1 MAVSR
6 EQVAKLYVATFN
18 RAPDEAGLDYWIDN
32 SGLTIE
38 QIARSFFDQAETQAT
53 YPAGT
58 SNTTFVTTIYQNL
71 FNRAPD
77 AAGLAYWVA
86 ELDAGK
92 LSKDVMILAVING
105 ALGSDATI
113 LSNKTQVGL
122 FYADELHLEGTE
134 FKLTSVTADAATMV
148 NAMKAAS
155 ALANSTQI
163 DAPNTPDYDQ
173 ILTLKK
179 VVNETVTVTTDNV
192 TTTYWGDGENKLTL
206 DQFYTMVNE
215 VTGLDLF
222 LLGNIDIDATA
233 ALTDVSL
240 VTGPDNDADADGNTL
255 MEMMYTTATGEQFT
269 SELALGQE
277 YVALLDSLIYF
288 TDADGNKVSR
298 FSNETVEVTNQTS
311 AFSYAPII
319 LTPTVNN
326 GGTYETGY
334 TTAGDDLIVAGQTE
348 LLHGAY
354 INGGAGYNT
363 LEVDMKGVYAQPVQ
377 LINIQEVHVQNLPN
391 VYGDFY
397 DLNDDANADGTN
409 IPDYLDIATATAN
422 AAIASD
428 AADAAAAGAAAAQDA
443 FDAAVAA
450 FDNATIDTTEVFRE
464 LMEIAQNNLIA
475 ANQAAAAANA
485 ELAYANA
492 IVSQAENPINA
503 DSILDLSRAID
514 LETLVVTEGR
524 NTGAA
529 VGDLTI
535 VGVRGN
541 ATTVL
546 EGMFSAQTVAIFYSE
561 GLADGVNLTLNLGDV
576 DGTKFTI
583 FHNSNTIN
591 INSIGGGNVMEQAN
605 FGDATLMNMNISGTA
620 KFVVTDSISDNFTS
634 GHPATIDASENTAGV
649 DITMDDFNDEV
660 VFVGTAVSDDHFNA
674 SNNGKWVSITG
685 GHGNNEFVADDG
697 EIVTI
702 TSGSGNNEI
711 SAQNANI
718 SATITVG
725 DGMNQINADSSAVV
739 AITAGNGQNTIT
751 AQSADEATI
760 VAGNGG
766 NTIDVSYTDVSTITT
781 GNGNDTIV
789 AMSDNVSV
797 TVNAGNG
804 NNDIQVCAQ
813 NIDVTSGTGNDTITL
828 SYSAGRTTVNV
839 DAGAGVNTVM
849 LADAS
854 TDDGFNNGIIAE
866 AGSVIKA
873 TGGSINLVVN
883 SDSELQFATLENI
896 ASVVLSNDN
905 TYADVNPVT
914 LTLTAEQFIAI
925 GADNFSV
932 LHSGFGDVAE
942 LNIIVSESMN
952 FDELG
957 IDNSTFNCDVIDL
970 NIVLACN
977 NPTEVVFT
985 LTAEQL
991 HTYIAPDGISV
1002 DSLNN
1007 YDNNQVVVTDAS
1019 LSFDAFGDQNNGIGG
1034 GTIDDTIGRAD
1045 VTVIRTLDGW
1055 SRPVETGY
1063 SDTLTIDSDVT
1074 PAVGAIGD
1082 TDTLVD
1088 TLIIEGSA
1096 DMTISGPVNLGDNF
1110 TVDFSALT
1118 GTMNTFTITQFEQI
1132 TTPTTVPNSTDDVAN
1147 WGQIIGNGTA
1157 AEPVRINIE
1166 LTDESTVGFDN
1177 ITKGGFKSSGV
1188 QTYVV
1193 TELLDDNGDA
1203 ISQAAGGTATVYVCD
1218 QTQDLETLGLQN
1230 NRNAEVTFE
1239 NVNWGTTILLEGD
1252 GYANASEQE
1261 KNLGNPDLSEIGS
1274 VVVNFFEAG
1283 ANAVV
1288 NINNQGVEL
1297 GMNEDAQDGI
1307 DAAGERVLDV
1317 RSIVI
1322 TNADRL
1328 DINVADGDAV
1338 INEVVATDV
1347 ENIRVTGTE
1356 DVTMDFADDNFG
1368 TLATINASGVAGT
1381 FTLDITGNANLSEV
1395 ALSGIDALVLQGES
1409 VTLTLNAD
1417 QVVELGA
1424 AIVDSGLGTQLD
1436 VTGLSTQVLD
1446 LSAIDVD
1453 NIGTVTTAEGYIVL
1467 AEGTNLGG
1475 ADELIITA
1483 NTMDTTL
1490 QMTADQFHTYCGDT
1504 DGDEATIITCTSVSN
1519 DATLKLTDVAADESI
1534 DLTNV
1539 DTAGHT
1545 VGTPADG
1552 DVTVVVEIAGLTATE
1567 DFEIINGPASLEVSG
1582 ANDLTEASIATINQ
1596 VVFTG
1601 DATLTLTADQIVAIE
1616 AAYDALITGDDNATN
1631 SAFSVLNGANVTIN
1645 VIDLGTQALDLNDIM
1660 NAGITIG
1667 TVSIVNEDAPITLN
1681 AATTFGGAT
1690 TIITPTADTTSP
1702 EYGVES
1708 TTVTMSIAQLETSA
1722 GVITGDSQ
1730 INLTGLVGNTDT
1742 DGNYTLDTTTIDLSG
1757 IANAGTLS
1765 LGEDVITLAETT
1777 DLGNFTIILADGQLI
1792 RFATE
1797 DQAAADI
1804 SVASGI
1810 TTGVQWL
1817 FTTSTGSVDTTG
1829 YDADITTLF
1838 IDEAILLSQPV
1849 EEDLWTELA
1858 GTIVVEKIN
1867 GDTIPSLVKYNRTN
1881 TFEALANIPAGINYD
1896 DSAEFSTVSNL
1907 TMNLEGEVN
1916 IGNVTVGDT
1925 ANGDGTTPNIDGQG
1939 YFQSLTINSYL
1950 DTSTIDGYD
1959 PTAING
1965 IALEKN
1971 YIGNISLNAGAL
1983 DELVDITINTYADV
1997 DNIIGDPDGA
2007 GPLLADDANGF
2018 YDAENVNGGAA
2029 ERDGMAIS
2037 VGTIT
2042 FGANEA
2048 KFATLTITGDNN
2060 VEIAGVDI
2068 ADAEV
2073 NFLTIDAETH
2083 TGEMHVGNIMNDADL
2098 GAYGT
2103 VYVMDGFTAVAA
2115 TDLNTASASEL
2126 LAITGGDNDL
2136 TLVSTPGNF
2145 GITDVAFSADSTLTL
2160 TAAQIA
2166 QIGTADAVLVDGIAD
2181 HWSALTG
2188 LNVTLDIVDLSTEA
2202 LSLDLVAAAGINIG
2216 TITIKDTNA
2225 DVTLDPAT
2233 NLGGADSIIV
2243 PEGTTLNLTAAQFE
2257 QLAGAGTITGLG
2269 TVNITDLTGAEASI
2283 DLSGITAINGTIT
2296 ISHTAQDS
2304 AAPGVDTL
2312 GGTDVALTAAANLA
2326 GFSVTLDDL
2335 DSDAAVDNELAGQTI
2350 RFATAA
2356 QAERT
2361 ILVTGADADNGTAW
2375 AVNSE
2380 YYERDTNVVWNFDT
2394 ITGTATAGVI
2404 DTSNY
2409 AAALGRV
2416 WVNDVLVDG
2425 QNIES
2430 IFSSPSAIEAN
2441 PTQGVINLNST
2452 TIIRIVDTAALD
2464 VLFPENLSVNRTV
2477 EIESFTQLPAGLVFN
2492 NPDKLVDVQNLTI
2505 DMGGAVTV
2513 GNIAIDDIVAASISN
2528 TNEFGSL
2535 SINSLIADTASHY
2548 LLPESWDPLVNP
2560 LPTDLAILADQAN
2573 TLGDISSGPTRGE
2586 LSKVFINT
2594 YADTDLLTTDMEGT
2608 ALVVGTITFN
2618 EDATL
2623 AENTLAGDVTDN
2635 TAVLDITGDNNITIA
2650 AVDTTDADIVALTID
2665 ATGFTAVLDPVM
2677 HMDNTED
2684 MTITNDNVA
2693 AGEIILS
2700 EVEGNE
2706 LSSINAA
2713 NFDGTLEI
2721 TLSQI
2726 DSSDDDLNLDG
2737 DLLDAGENIAFT
2749 YTAGQGIETVRV
2761 ASVGTNVPTLNA
2773 LSTWSFTFTNAGAGS
2788 TLTLSNTAVLAA
2800 TSNLVLVDVPLV
2812 IEGPVNLTQ
2821 VNLTITGGSIS
2832 VPTGTSLTLTVAQVL
2847 ALDTA
2852 NVDII
2857 GSGTVYVTG
2866 NADDVDGSLLG
2877 APLKTVNVDFSGITL
2892 TAADGAD
2899 NTNTISND
2907 DVFEVTLG
2915 GALNDTPAV
2924 AGQTITGS
2932 SNVDAIVT
2940 TSGENDVLNGAAG
2953 NDTLT
2958 GAGGV
2963 DTYNVTSGS
2972 DTIVGLAGDGSLATS
2987 TADIIL
2993 TAAGATANATVTAGF
3008 VASAATV
3015 NNGATVLTA
3024 NAAGDTTIDVSLATG
3039 TNGFTLTGG
3048 STTDNNETLIGSSKA
3063 DIINSGNATQD
3074 ATGADTLT
3082 GNGGADQFV
3091 FEVTQ
3096 STPIAMVVAT
3106 TTAGDDLERWDFD
3119 PQATGTATA
3128 FTLDVG
3134 NSTQTLTVQ
3143 YRNGATV
3150 TSFVI
3155 NDDATIDF
3163 TNGDAL
3169 AARIATELSSRGL
3182 ASSYD
3187 AATNMLTVN
3196 GTDGQSVE
3204 LLSLTPSLGAAWT
3217 DPTPGN
3223 DVPVELLGF
3232 DGINDVVQVSTV
3244 TVGTGGVAT
3253 AIAGEIYAITVNLAE
3268 GTAISYQFT
3277 ATGGETEQDISDAL
3291 VAGLNV
3297 AAGGNFVAA
3306 NGGTRTIT
3314 ITDSAADNG
3323 GFTIS
3328 YTSAGGISGSGAS
3341 DLGAVD
3347 YTTADVITDF
3357 ATGVDT
3363 ISFGLAA
3370 GVLGT
3375 NYVEVA
3381 AAADYATALAA
3392 ANTAFNGTVQ
3402 YYMTS
3407 ATDLDGVATTG
3418 LVNGQEGAG
3427 LLFFDA
3433 NLDGDVDGVVL
3444 LSGITSATFAA
3455 GDIIA

>member
-38 QIARSFFDQAETQAT
+38 QIAQSFFDQAETQAT

-105 ALGSDATI
+105 ALGSDAAI
-113 LSNKTQVGL
+113 LSNKTEVGL

-155 ALANSTQI
+155 ALANNTQI

-179 VVNETVTVTTDNV
+179 VVNETVTVTTDSV
-192 TTTYWGDGENKLTL
+192 TTTYWGEGENKLTL
-206 DQFYTMVNE
+206 DQFYTMVNQ

-222 LLGNIDIDATA
+222 LLGNIDIDATT

-240 VTGPDNDADADGNTL
+240 VTSPDNDTDEGGNTL

-288 TDADGNKVSR
+288 TDANGNKVSR

-311 AFSYAPII
+311 AFSYAPVI
-319 LTPTVNN
+319 LTTTVNN

-377 LINIQEVHVQNLPN
+377 LINIQEVHVHNLPN
-391 VYGDFY
+391 VYTDFY
-397 DLNDDANADGTN
+397 NLNDDANADGYN
-409 IPDYLDIATATAN
+409 IPDYLDLATATAN
-422 AAIASD
+422 ATMAQ
-428 AADAAAAGAAAAQDA
+428 AAAAAAAAGAAAAQDA
-443 FDAAVAA
+443 FDAAVVA
-450 FDNATIDTTEVFRE
+450 FDNASIDTTEVFRD
-464 LMEIAQNNLIA
+464 LMEIAQANLIA
-475 ANQAAAAANA
+475 ANTAAAEANA
-485 ELAYANA
+485 KLAFANS
-492 IVSQAENPINA
+492 VVVQAQNPENA

-514 LETLVVTEGR
+514 LETLVITEGR

-529 VGDLTI
+529 VGNLTV

-546 EGMFSAQTVAIFYSE
+546 EGMFTADQVDVFYSE
-561 GLADGVNLTLNLGDV
+561 GLKDGVNLTLNLGDV

-591 INSIGGGNVMEQAN
+591 INSIGGGNVLEQAN
-605 FGDATLMNMNISGTA
+605 FGDATLMNMNISGNA
-620 KFVVTDSISDNFTS
+620 KFVVTNSISENFTS
-634 GHPATIDASENTAGV
+634 GHPATIDASANTAGV
-649 DITMDDFNDEV
+649 DITMNNFNDEV

-685 GHGNNEFVADDG
+685 GHGNNEFLADGG
-697 EIVTI
+697 EVVTI

-711 SAQNANI
+711 NVDNTNI
-718 SATITVG
+718 SASVTVG
-725 DGMNQINADSSAVV
+725 
-739 AITAGNGQNTIT
+739 AGNNIIS
-751 AQSADEATI
+751 AQSSTEVTI
-760 VAGNGG
+760 VTGNGN
-766 NTIDVSYTDVSTITT
+766 NTIDASSTEVSNITT
-781 GNGNDTIV
+781 GNGNDTII
-789 AMSDNVSV
+789 AMNENVSV

-813 NIDVTSGTGNDTITL
+813 NIDVTTGTGNDMITL
-828 SYSAGRTTVNV
+828 SYDGRTTVNV

-854 TDDGFNNGIIAE
+854 TDTGFNSGVVAE
-866 AGSVIKA
+866 AGSSIKA

-883 SDSELQFATLENI
+883 GDSELQFATLENI
-896 ASVVLSNDN
+896 SSVVLSNDN
-905 TYADVNPVT
+905 SYAAGNPVS

-957 IDNSTFNCDVIDL
+957 IDNHTFNCDAIDL
-970 NIVLACN
+970 NIILACN

-1002 DSLNN
+1002 DSNNN
-1007 YDNNQVVVTDAS
+1007 YENNQVIVTDAS

-1063 SDTLTIDSDVT
+1063 SDTLTINSDEM
-1074 PAVGAIGD
+1074 PSVGAIGD

-1132 TTPTTVPNSTDDVAN
+1132 TTPTTNPNSTDDVAN

-1166 LTDESTVGFDN
+1166 LTDESVVGFDN

-1203 ISQAAGGTATVYVCD
+1203 ISQASGTSATVFVCD

-1239 NVNWGTTILLEGD
+1239 NVNWGTEILLEGD
-1252 GYANASEQE
+1252 GYANSSEQE

-1274 VVVNFFEAG
+1274 VVVNYFETG

-1288 NINNQGVEL
+1288 NINNQGTAL
-1297 GMNEDAQDGI
+1297 GMNEDAEDGY
-1307 DAAGERVLDV
+1307 DANGVRVLDV
-1317 RSIVI
+1317 AGVAIN
-1322 TNADRL
+1322 NADRIT
-1328 DINVADGDAV
+1328 INVTDGDAV
-1338 INEVVATDV
+1338 VHNLAGDSVERIVVNGTSDVKVEIHTD
-1347 ENIRVTGTE
+1347 
-1356 DVTMDFADDNFG
+1356 DVMITDLVAID
-1368 TLATINASGVAGT
+1368 ASGVVDT
-1381 FTLDITGNANLSEV
+1381 FTLDLTNGEYDFTGT
-1395 ALSGIDALVLQGES
+1395 ALIGVDALVLEDN
-1409 VTLTLNAD
+1409 VAVILTAD
-1417 QVVELGA
+1417 QTLALSDVITSNGVDTEL
-1424 AIVDSGLGTQLD
+1424 S

-1453 NIGTVTTAEGYIVL
+1453 NIATVTTAEGYIVL

-1490 QMTADQFHTYCGDT
+1490 QMTADQFHTYCGVT

-1519 DATLKLTDVAADESI
+1519 DATLKLTDVAANESI
-1534 DLTNV
+1534 NLTNV
-1539 DTAGHT
+1539 DTAGNSL
-1545 VGTPADG
+1545 GSPADG

-1582 ANDLTEASIATINQ
+1582 VNDLTAGSIATINQ
-1596 VVFTG
+1596 VVFTA

-1616 AAYDALITGDDNATN
+1616 AAFDADADTT
-1631 SAFSVLNGANVTIN
+1631 AFSVLNGANVTVN
-1645 VIDLGTQALDLNDIM
+1645 VVDLADQMLDLDLLQA
-1660 NAGITIG
+1660 AGITIG
-1667 TVSIVNEDAPITLN
+1667 TVSIANADAPITLD
-1681 AATTFGGAT
+1681 ADTTFGGAT
-1690 TIITPTADTTSP
+1690 EIITPTADTTAP
-1702 EYGVES
+1702 EYGSES
-1708 TTVTMSIAQLETSA
+1708 TSVTMSIAQLETSS
-1722 GVITGDSQ
+1722 GIISGDAQ

-1797 DQAAADI
+1797 AQAAADI
-1804 SVASGI
+1804 TVATGDI
-1810 TTGVQWL
+1810 TGVQWL

-1959 PTAING
+1959 PTAVNG

-2103 VYVMDGFTAVAA
+2103 VYVMDGFTAEAT

-2535 SINSLIADTASHY
+2535 TINSLIADTASHY

-2677 HMDNTED
+2677 HMDNTQTLTIMNDGGAPENPLPVAPATTLD
-2684 MTITNDNVA
+2684 GTIT
-2693 AGEIILS
+2693 LS

-2706 LSSINAA
+2706 LSFVDASG
-2713 NFDGTLEI
+2713 FDGTLNI

-2737 DLLDAGENIAFT
+2737 DVLDAGENIAFT

-2761 ASVGTNVPTLNA
+2761 AAVGANVPTLNA
-2773 LSTWSFTFTNAGAGS
+2773 LSTWSFDFTGAGAGS
-2788 TLTLSNTAVLAA
+2788 TLTLSSTAVLAA
-2800 TSNLVLVDVPLV
+2800 NSNLVLTNVPLV
-2812 IEGPVNLTQ
+2812 TEGAVNLTQ

-2847 ALDTA
+2847 ALQA
-2852 NVDII
+2852 AAVNII

-2866 NADDVDGSLLG
+2866 NADDVDGNLLG

-2892 TAADGAD
+2892 TVADGAD
-2899 NTNTISND
+2899 NTNAVVND
-2907 DVFEVTLG
+2907 DVFTAILG
-2915 GALNDTPAV
+2915 GATNDNGDAAGQSIMGSANVDYIGSTSTLANTFNGGLLNDTL
-2924 AGQTITGS
+2924 AGT
-2932 SNVDAIVT
+2932 NLA
-2940 TSGENDVLNGAAG
+2940 DVN
-2953 NDTLT
+2953 
-2958 GAGGV
+2958 V
-2963 DTYNVTSGS
+2963 DTYIVAAGS
-2972 DTIVGLAGDGSLATS
+2972 DTLVDVGGDATAPVS

-2993 TAAGATANATVTAGF
+2993 TSAGATANATVTGGF
-3008 VASAATV
+3008 IASAATV

-3024 NAAGDTTIDVSLATG
+3024 GAAADSTIDVSRATG
-3039 TNGFTLTGG
+3039 TNGFTLIGG
-3048 STTDNNETLIGSSKA
+3048 DAGTDFNETLIGSSKA
-3063 DIINSGNATQD
+3063 DIINSGNATQNG
-3074 ATGADTLT
+3074 TTFDTLT

-3096 STPIAMVVAT
+3096 STPIAMVTAT
-3106 TTAGDDLERWDFD
+3106 TTAGDDLEQWDFN
-3119 PQATGTATA
+3119 PQNNPAATA
-3128 FTLDVG
+3128 FTTDVG
-3134 NSTQTLTVQ
+3134 TETLTVQ
-3143 YRNGATV
+3143 YRNGSTV

-3155 NDDATIDF
+3155 NNDATISFAD
-3163 TNGDAL
+3163 GDAL
-3169 AARIATELSSRGL
+3169 ATRIATELSARGL

-3187 AATNMLTVN
+3187 TATDLLTIN
-3196 GTDGQSVE
+3196 GTAGQSVE
-3204 LLSLTPSLGAAWT
+3204 LLALTPNGTWTGVAA
-3217 DPTPGN
+3217 DIPAEVAAFDGLN
-3223 DVPVELLGF
+3223 DVA
-3232 DGINDVVQVSTV
+3232 QVSTI
-3244 TVGTGGVAT
+3244 TVGDGLGAT
-3253 AIAGEIYAITVNLAE
+3253 AIAGEIYGVTVTLAE
-3268 GTAISYQFT
+3268 GTAIAYQYT
-3277 ATGGETEQDISDAL
+3277 ATGGESEQQISDAL
-3291 VAGLNV
+3291 VLGLNA
-3297 AAGGNFVAA
+3297 AAGGEFAAA
-3306 NGGTRTIT
+3306 NGATRVIT
-3314 ITDSAADNG
+3314 ITDLLLDNG
-3323 GFTIS
+3323 GFTLS

-3341 DLGAVD
+3341 VLGAAVD
-3347 YTTADVITDF
+3347 GTPTLAEAVADVITDF
-3357 ATGVDT
+3357 ASGVDT

-3375 NYVEVA
+3375 NYVEAA
-3381 AAADYATALAA
+3381 AAADYATALTN
-3392 ANTAFNGTVQ
+3392 ANTAANGTVQ
-3402 YYMTS
+3402 YYLTS
-3407 ATDLDGVATTG
+3407 STAD
-3418 LVNGQEGAG
+3418 NIG

-3433 NLDGDVDGVVL
+3433 NLDGDIDGVVAL
-3444 LSGITSATFAA
+3444 TGITSATFAA
-3455 GDIIA
+3455 GDIVA